1 MHQPLDGLGFS
12 DLLLI
17 NSHLTAANV
26 STQKKYFQAKLA
38 CFNQKS
44 IQRGRH
50 EGKSRVVRFRDKIL
64 AAAYT

>member
-17 NSHLTAANV
+17 SSHLTAANV
-26 STQKKYFQAKLA
+26 SKQKKSLQAKA
-38 CFNQKS
+38 CFSQNS

-50 EGKSRVVRFRDKIL
+50 EGKSRVVRFWDKIL
-64 AAAYT
+64 AAACT